1 MMYLEKHC
9 ANSALTTFLIT
20 GKNSDFYTI
29 FTVGILSHEYF

>member
-9 ANSALTTFLIT
+9 ANSASTTVIT

-29 FTVGILSHEYF
+29 FYKEILSHEHI